1 MTASTTS
8 VPLLSEFI
16 AYIEGRRDDIFA
28 ADATAEFHFP
38 GQDFGVR
45 GAKAL
50 DDLLDHARP
59 AGSTVENVAALPTP
73 EGFVAEVRYRTHH
86 DGNVYESA
94 SIVQVHDGRVD
105 RLVHYC
111 TGASPTGTTG

>member
-1 MTASTTS
+1 MTALTTA

-16 AYIEGRRDDIFA
+16 AYIEGRRDGIFA
-28 ADATAEFHFP
+28 AGATGVFHFP
-38 GQDFGVR
+38 GHDFEVR

-50 DDLLDHARP
+50 DDLLEHARP
-59 AGSTVENVAALPTP
+59 AGSTVENLTALPTP

-86 DGNVYESA
+86 DGNVYETA
-94 SIVQVHDGRVD
+94 SIVRVHDGKVD

-111 TGASPTGTTG
+111 TGASPAGTSA

>member
-1 MTASTTS
+1 MTAQTTA
-8 VPLLSEFI
+8 VPLLDEFV
-16 AYIEGRRDDIFA
+16 AYIEGRRDHIFA

-38 GQDFGVR
+38 GQDIGVR

-59 AGSTVENVAALPTP
+59 AGSTAESVTALPTSD
-73 EGFVAEVRYRTHH
+73 GFVAEIRYRTHH
-86 DGNVYESA
+86 DDAVYETA
-94 SIVQVHDGRVD
+94 SIVRVRNHKVE

-111 TGASPTGTTG
+111 TGGTTG